1 MGTQSYMDYMDTD
14 YSDSS
19 NWRFDLHNMEKIQA
33 MSNQYYEWNDG
44 WFNYYV
50 NVETGDKKLEL
61 EKGDVLVSHP
71 IDDFVP
77 IVQGG
82 YHGA

>member
-1 MGTQSYMDYMDTD
+1 MA
-14 YSDSS
+14 
-19 NWRFDLHNMEKIQA
+19 NNNRW
-33 MSNQYYEWNDG
+33 YEWNDG

-77 IVQGG
+77 IVQEGISWL
-82 YHGA
+82 